1 MKLVIRDVPGAVVI
15 KIQGKLIGGQENSEI
30 FRELVTS
37 LLQEGRNN
45 IVVNLK
51 DTPWANSQ
59 GVGLLIGA
67 QKMVTAAGGELVLA
81 HVIDKIYDILSVT
94 RLLLIFR
101 TFDTDYEAV
110 EYLAQCDYGAE
121 RLAVAR

>member
-1 MKLVIRDVPGAVVI
+1 MKLAIRDVPGAVVI
-15 KIQGKLIGGQENSEI
+15 KIQGKLIGGSENSEK
-30 FRELVTS
+30 FRATVNS

-45 IVVNLK
+45 IVVNLQ

-59 GVGLLIGA
+59 GIGLLIGA
-67 QKMVTAAGGELVLA
+67 HKSAKAAGGNLVLT

-101 TFDTDYEAV
+101 TFDTEYEAV
-110 EYLAQCDYGAE
+110 DYLTECDYGVE
-121 RLAVAR
+121 RLAVAQ